1 MLFFL
6 IGLIWKFVRVSAP
19 FFLLGTRAE
28 VSPFVNTGQ
37 AQSNMALC
45 RERGLEHCSVFEYL
59 PGVYETL
66 GAIPSPKESEV
77 VG

>member
-1 MLFFL
+1 MYFL
-6 IGLIWKFVRVSAP
+6 IGLVWKFVHGSAP
-19 FFLLGTRAE
+19 FFLLGTRAGD
-28 VSPFVNTGQ
+28 SHFVNTGQ
-37 AQSNMALC
+37 AQSNTSLC

-59 PGVYETL
+59 TRVYEAL